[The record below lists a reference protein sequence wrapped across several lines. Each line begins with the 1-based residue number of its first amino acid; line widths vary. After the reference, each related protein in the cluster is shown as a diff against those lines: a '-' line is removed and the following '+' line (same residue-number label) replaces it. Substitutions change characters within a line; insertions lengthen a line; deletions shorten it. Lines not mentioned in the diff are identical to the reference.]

1 MLQVN
6 IFLLVI
12 CIFLVNC
19 NSAYSVA
26 GFSFFPITEDSYKD
40 AVESYRRDWGDTK
53 EEAEFNAHCDSCL
66 CLPFTGTL
74 DCVALPFRLLYFA
87 GKEVVTKV
95 QANRNKRREVGQ
107 EDN

>member
-6 IFLLVI
+6 IFLLVF
-12 CIFLVNC
+12 CIFSVNC
-19 NSAYSVA
+19 NSTCSVA
-26 GFSFFPITEDSYKD
+26 GFSFFPITEDCYD
-40 AVESYRRDWGDTK
+40 EAVESYRLDWGDTK
-53 EEAEFNAHCDSCL
+53 EEAEFNAGCDSCL

-74 DCVALPFRLLYFA
+74 DCVALPFRLIYFA

-95 QANRNKRREVGQ
+95 QANRKKRRGVSQ